1 MKAFEIQNEFGIE
14 ALKLVERP
22 QPQPGFKQ
30 VLVRVRAASLNY
42 RDLLVVKGQ
51 YDPRLSRPRVPLSDG
66 VGEVAAVGE
75 QVSRVQMGD
84 RVAGIFMQKWLG
96 GEVTP
101 ESAKSALGGA
111 VDGMLAEYVLLH
123 EDGLVHVPAHL
134 SDEEAAAL
142 PCAAVTA
149 WHALVVKGRL
159 RAGET
164 VLVQGTGGVSIFALQ
179 FARMMGARVIATS
192 GDDAKLERVLRLGA
206 AEGVNYRQ
214 TPEWGRRVR
223 ELTGGRGVDQ
233 VVEVGGAGTLNESLA
248 AVRMGGTVSMIG
260 VLTGGSAEINTTA
273 ILMKSVRVHGIY
285 VGSREMFEAMNQALA
300 VNELRPVI
308 DRVFPFD
315 EAPAALK
322 YMESGA
328 HFGKICLSF

>member
-66 VGEVAAVGE
+66 VGEVVAVGE
-75 QVSRVQMGD
+75 QVSRVQVGD
-84 RVAGIFMQKWLG
+84 RVTGIFMQTWLG

-149 WHALVVKGRL
+149 WHALVAKGHL
-159 RAGET
+159 RAGDT

-179 FARMMGARVIATS
+179 FAKMMGARVIATS
-192 GDDAKLERVLRLGA
+192 SDDAKLARVLQLGA
-206 AEGVNYRQ
+206 SEGINYRT

-233 VVEVGGAGTLNESLA
+233 VIEVGGAGTLNESLA
-248 AVRMGGTVSMIG
+248 AVRMGGVVSMIG

-285 VGSREMFEAMNQALA
+285 VGSREMFEAMNRAIA
-300 VNELRPVI
+300 ANELRPII
-308 DRVFPFD
+308 DRVFGF
-315 EAPAALK
+315 EQAPAALK

-328 HFGKICLSF
+328 HFGKICLTF